1 MNPFIISIDGVAASG
16 KGTLSERL
24 AQHHN
29 FDFLDTGKMYRKLG
43 YHVIENKIDFNDV
56 ESILKI
62 VNTIDFSDLSQS
74 LHTDDISHTASQ
86 ISKHP
91 DVRESLNIFQ
101 KTFPIGRVGCVI
113 DGRDIGTVIF
123 PDADIKFFITADV
136 EIRADRRFKQLQKI
150 GKDVSFDSVL
160 RDLKERDYRDIHRQ
174 VAPTVAADDA
184 IVLNTSNLNA
194 DSTFELAKRLTEKA
208 VSEYFSSKAVNL

>member
-150 GKDVSFDSVL
+150 
-160 RDLKERDYRDIHRQ
+160 DLSD
-174 VAPTVAADDA
+174 
-184 IVLNTSNLNA
+184 
-194 DSTFELAKRLTEKA
+194 
-208 VSEYFSSKAVNL
+208 